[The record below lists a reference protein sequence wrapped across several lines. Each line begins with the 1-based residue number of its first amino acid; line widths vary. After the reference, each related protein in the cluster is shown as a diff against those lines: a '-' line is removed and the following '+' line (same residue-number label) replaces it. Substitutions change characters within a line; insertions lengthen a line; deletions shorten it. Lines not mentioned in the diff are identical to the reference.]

1 MPKHARTHAM
11 QIPRSTLTR
20 PRHTCTHTHSWQ
32 DGAWHEVRYKRKYEE
47 YWAFVQDV
55 DQSSQPGVTKV
66 HLNVGMSEYTHYRN
80 HVGEL
85 VNVIREWGLW
95 SRGKI
100 IGISG
105 LAQGPMRQE

>member
-1 MPKHARTHAM
+1 M
-11 QIPRSTLTR
+11 
-20 PRHTCTHTHSWQ
+20 
-32 DGAWHEVRYKRKYEE
+32 
-47 YWAFVQDV
+47 
-55 DQSSQPGVTKV
+55 
-66 HLNVGMSEYTHYRN
+66 NVGMSEYTHYRN